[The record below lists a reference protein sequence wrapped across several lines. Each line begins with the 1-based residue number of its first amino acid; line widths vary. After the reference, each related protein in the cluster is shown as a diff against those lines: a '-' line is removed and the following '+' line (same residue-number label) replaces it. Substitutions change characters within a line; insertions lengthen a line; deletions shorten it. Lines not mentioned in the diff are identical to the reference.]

1 MSARNSRA
9 NKAAARERLRL
20 EREHQAKKD
29 RIRRQVVVAVSTVAV
44 LAAAGGIGYA
54 VMQANKPSAWEAA
67 KDAKVVKPKN
77 TEGENGTTIVVGKP
91 AAKKTLE
98 VYEDSRCPVCA
109 TFEQAVGETV
119 KKDVDAGK
127 YKLKYIGATFLDG
140 DSLAEGRIG
149 SNGEGSKNALS
160 ALGAALDVSPEA
172 FMDYKAALYSANFHP
187 EESDD
192 KFAEDA
198 YLLEVADSVDALKN
212 NAAFKKNVENGTFD
226 SWALK
231 MSKTFDDSGVSGT
244 PTLKMDGKKVVAE
257 GSDNAPMTVE
267 QFNAAVDK
275 ALKG

>member
-1 MSARNSRA
+1 MSARNSRT

-20 EREHQAKKD
+20 ERERQAKKD

-54 VMQANKPSAWEAA
+54 VMQATKPSAWEAA

-77 TEGENGTTIVVGKP
+77 TEGENGTTVVIGKP

-98 VYEDSRCPVCA
+98 VYEDSRCPICA

-119 KKDVDAGK
+119 KKDLDAGK
-127 YKLKYIGATFLDG
+127 YKLKYIGATFIDKS
-140 DSLAEGRIG
+140 D
-149 SNGEGSKNALS
+149 NGEGSKNALS

-192 KFAEDA
+192 KFAKDA

-226 SWALK
+226 PWALK
-231 MSKTFDDSGVSGT
+231 MSQTFDDSGVSGT

>member
-20 EREHQAKKD
+20 ERERQAKKD
-29 RIRRQVVVAVSTVAV
+29 KIRRQIVVAVSTVAV

-77 TEGENGTTIVVGKP
+77 TEGENGTTVVIGKP

-119 KKDVDAGK
+119 KTDVDAGK
-127 YKLKYIGATFLDG
+127 YRLKYVGATFIDNS
-140 DSLAEGRIG
+140 D
-149 SNGEGSKNALS
+149 NGEGSKNALS

-172 FMDYKAALYSANFHP
+172 FMEYKAALYSAKFHP
-187 EESDD
+187 QESED